1 MFSYII
7 FLIHLFRIKDITH
20 PLLSH
25 NAANLLFILNYL
37 PLTTHPTITHSPNRH
52 SFTQPSLIHPTVTH
66 SPNRHS
72 FTQPSLIHPIIT
84 HSPNHHSFTHET
96 LIHNS
101 PCTIPPLNSLLRLH
115 HLFLPFFFFH
125 VHHNQ
130 LSHFQF
136 SLIFFSVPTK
146 FFRFTCLYSS
156 QKIPLNPSKKIIFS
170 QIKKRN
176 KFSLIHKKNF
186 NKQITFKT
194 KKNFFN

>member
-37 PLTTHPTITHSPNRH
+37 PLSTHPTITHSPNRH
-52 SFTQPSLIHPTVTH
+52 SFTQPSLIHPTV
-66 SPNRHS
+66 
-72 FTQPSLIHPIIT
+72 T

-115 HLFLPFFFFH
+115 HLFLPVFFFH

-156 QKIPLNPSKKIIFS
+156 QKIPLNPSKEIIIS
-170 QIKKRN
+170 QIKKT
-176 KFSLIHKKNF
+176 ST
-186 NKQITFKT
+186 KQI
-194 KKNFFN
+194 FFNSQKKF